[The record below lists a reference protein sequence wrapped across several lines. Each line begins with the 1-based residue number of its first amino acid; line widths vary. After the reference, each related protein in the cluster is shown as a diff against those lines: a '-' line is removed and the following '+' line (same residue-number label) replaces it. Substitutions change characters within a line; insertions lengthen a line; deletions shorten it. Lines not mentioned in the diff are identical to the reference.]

1 MKKQQTQSMNNVMVG
16 TAFGPVPFNAT
27 KKYISKEAVKYAE
40 DLYSQ
45 VVIANDPNTV
55 DHYIYRLAARHN
67 WPVKKMYSYIQN
79 LDKFSPAAALNVVL
93 KEIAL
98 AFDEKYEDQIENSEK
113 IFTISMTNGK
123 VIEVD
128 KATIRNY
135 RNFPAFRTKE
145 EAVLAHRILSKEI
158 RSMFRGGEQES

>member
-1 MKKQQTQSMNNVMVG
+1 MKKQQTQAIDNVMVG
-16 TAFGPVPFNAT
+16 TAFGPVPFSAIKKSLT
-27 KKYISKEAVKYAE
+27 KEQVEYAE
-40 DLYSQ
+40 Q
-45 VVIANDPNTV
+45 VFTQVAIANNPGTI
-55 DHYIYRLAARHN
+55 DHYIYRLTARHN

-79 LDKFSPAAALNVVL
+79 LHKFSPAAALNVIL

-113 IFTISMTNGK
+113 IFTILMTNGK
-123 VIEVD
+123 VAEVD
-128 KATIRNY
+128 KAAIRNY
-135 RNFPAFRTKE
+135 RNFPAFRTKQ

>member
-1 MKKQQTQSMNNVMVG
+1 MRKQQTIDNAMVG
-16 TAFGPVPFNAT
+16 TAFGPVPFSAIRKSLT
-27 KKYISKEAVKYAE
+27 KEQVEYAE
-40 DLYSQ
+40 QLYEQ
-45 VVIANDPNTV
+45 VAIANDPENV
-55 DHYIYRLAARHN
+55 DHYIYRLAERHN
-67 WPVKKMYSYIQN
+67 WPVKKMYSYIRN

-98 AFDEKYEDQIENSEK
+98 AFDEKYDDQIENSEK

-123 VIEVD
+123 VVEVD
-128 KATIRNY
+128 KATIRNF

-145 EAVLAHRILSKEI
+145 EAILAHRILSKEI